1 MLAPGDRLG
10 PRAIASASRVEGG
23 GGVWLVPGLVLLA
36 LVPRA
41 YLAVTDQGLFWA
53 DEIFQSLEQGHRLA
67 FGYGLIPWEF
77 QEGDRSWLFAGVL
90 GGVMKLA
97 SLCGA
102 HSGMAL
108 AQVGK
113 LLMAACS
120 ALAFYPALRLARSL
134 AGPAAVVLVALVGL
148 CFPSALLF
156 GSRALSEVLSAVLLA
171 WTAWLILDQARGARR
186 PLDDAVAGLLAGL
199 AVFVRYQN
207 GLVLLTVGLL
217 LLGQRHWRAAFR
229 FGLAAGLVGIAGGA
243 LDWLT
248 WERPFQSVL
257 LYFRHNLVE
266 QGAERW
272 GTEPT
277 GFFLQTAW
285 HSTGWA
291 LVPLVIGL
299 LWGLRRTWRLVL
311 VLGTFVLAHS
321 LIPHKEFRF
330 LVPVMPLFFVAAG
343 VGLAVLLEHLAFPP
357 ARIWLATALGASLAL
372 AMAWRSSQLTF
383 ADLGQP
389 MDADLDGAAGPP
401 SAWHA
406 FEGVNRLL
414 ARAGLQPDLCG
425 LAATGV
431 NAYWTGGYTYLHRRV
446 PLLWQAGAK
455 ELAAANYLI
464 VGPPGLLHPPGFG
477 PIDQDHGYLLLK
489 RAGACRAPVGTLK
502 RYDTLRP
509 GGITP

>member
-1 MLAPGDRLG
+1 MVESSAGRRTPPSGAPGETA
-10 PRAIASASRVEGG
+10 P
-23 GGVWLVPGLVLLA
+23 WLVPGLVLLA

-41 YLAVTDQGLFWA
+41 YLAVTDHGLFWA

-77 QEGDRSWLFAGVL
+77 QEGVRSWLFPGVL

-102 HSGMAL
+102 RDGMAL
-108 AQVGK
+108 AVVAK

-134 AGPAAVVLVALVGL
+134 GGAAAVVLVALVGL
-148 CFPSALLF
+148 CFPAALLF
-156 GSRALSEVLSAVLLA
+156 GSRALGEVLSAVLIA
-171 WTAWLILDQARGARR
+171 WAAWLTLDPARGARR
-186 PLDDAVAGLLAGL
+186 ARDGGLAGLLAGL
-199 AVFVRYQN
+199 AVFVRYQT
-207 GLVLLTVGLL
+207 GLVWLALGLL
-217 LLGQRHWRAAFR
+217 LLGQRRWRAAGR
-229 FGLAAGLVGIAGGA
+229 FALAAGLVAMAGGA

-248 WERPFQSVL
+248 WGRPFQSLL
-257 LYFRHNLVE
+257 LYLRFNLVE
-266 QGAERW
+266 GQAAGW
-272 GTEPT
+272 GTAPAS
-277 GFFLQTAW
+277 FFLQTAW
-285 HSTGWA
+285 QSTGWA

-299 LWGLRRTWRLVL
+299 VCGLRRTWRLVF
-311 VLGTFVLAHS
+311 VLAVFVLAHS
-321 LIPHKEFRF
+321 LVPHKESRF
-330 LVPVMPLFFVAAG
+330 LVPVLPLFFVAAG
-343 VGLAVLLEHLAFPP
+343 VGLTVLLEHLARPP
-357 ARIWLATALGASLAL
+357 ARVRVAAGLGTLLAL
-372 AMAWRSSQLTF
+372 AMAWRASQLTF
-383 ADLGQP
+383 ADLGQS
-389 MDADLDGAAGPP
+389 MDAELDATAGPP

-414 ARAGLQPDLCG
+414 ARAGRQPDLCG

-464 VGPPGLLHPPGFG
+464 VGPPGGPRPPGYG
-477 PIDQDHGYLLLK
+477 PIDQDRGYLLLK
-489 RAGACRAPVGTLK
+489 RAGACRPPVGALK